1 MAISFQYGWD
11 YDVNHTS
18 GRSQEEV
25 QRIIEEIPRLTLSY
39 DHSNGELGTAI
50 KMGFDISVTKGIH
63 DDSRG
68 KHVTV
73 YVKFTGRTWHLYLK
87 EDEYRSRDSTF
98 IWRVNEIR

>member
-1 MAISFQYGWD
+1 MPISFDYGWD
-11 YDVNHTS
+11 YGINHTS

-39 DHSNGELGTAI
+39 DHSNGEVGTALQ
-50 KMGFDISVTKGIH
+50 MGFDVKVTKGIH

-68 KHVTV
+68 KHITV
-73 YVKFTGRTWHLYLK
+73 FARSRTWHLYLK

-98 IWRVNEIR
+98 LWRVNEIR